1 VLHTVES
8 NEDEPHGLRRG
19 AGLTRGDLFPV
30 VLALALFGLICAGL
44 LIAFGV
50 PRDPAAAGQFG
61 DAFGSLS
68 ALFNGLAFAALYIA
82 LMLQGKQLFLQRREL
97 SLQREELALTRG
109 ELKAQATTMRRQ
121 QFEGT
126 FFGAL
131 QVLARIESALH
142 NPGNVD
148 PSLQGIRAFD
158 YFGQALRAR
167 DNQLLTQS
175 SVNEN
180 PLAARETYM
189 AWHRD
194 LGRHVDRY
202 LDTLQEVLRLIERSE
217 LPDRQTYANL
227 VRAAMTPEQMF
238 LVFHHGA
245 LFRRDR
251 PDGDQQFRQL
261 LELFGFFRDFDM
273 QRFLAPG
280 ASRSLWYRAG
290 ATGPGIMVDGKAV

>member
-109 ELKAQATTMRRQ
+109 ELKARALSSARCRCSPESSPPFTIQGTSIPACKASGRSTTSVRRYALATTN
-121 QFEGT
+121 
-126 FFGAL
+126 
-131 QVLARIESALH
+131 S
-142 NPGNVD
+142 
-148 PSLQGIRAFD
+148 
-158 YFGQALRAR
+158 
-167 DNQLLTQS
+167 
-175 SVNEN
+175 
-180 PLAARETYM
+180 
-189 AWHRD
+189 
-194 LGRHVDRY
+194 
-202 LDTLQEVLRLIERSE
+202 
-217 LPDRQTYANL
+217 
-227 VRAAMTPEQMF
+227 
-238 LVFHHGA
+238 
-245 LFRRDR
+245 
-251 PDGDQQFRQL
+251 
-261 LELFGFFRDFDM
+261 
-273 QRFLAPG
+273 
-280 ASRSLWYRAG
+280 
-290 ATGPGIMVDGKAV
+290 